1 MENQP
6 KPVQSDEIDLGV
18 LFSKIGD
25 FFHNLGMSFLKAL
38 AVLRLIPSQN
48 KILFIVLVLIG
59 AVGAVLYANGVITK
73 KYYESTMIVNSS
85 YINTRILKQTVE
97 KLNQLAEE
105 KNKIGLAKTLQIP
118 QKLADSISFFQSKP
132 FVSEEEKIDLEIL
145 SEKIKN
151 LSEKKDVKLIDQII
165 NRLQIENRHSF
176 EITVR
181 VNSPSSIKPL
191 ENALVNYFRNDP
203 FVKKRMEIDSINL
216 IAKKGKLESESKKL
230 DSLKKVIFQNYQSM
244 AQQSRQGSN
253 NVILSDKAVTDPIQI
268 YNQDIGLYN
277 EILAIDRDL
286 YLKPAFEIVTG
297 FTEFTEPASPGM
309 AKSVVVA
316 VLFAFALGY
325 VIVALLN
332 FNKYL
337 ASLS

>member
-1 MENQP
+1 
-6 KPVQSDEIDLGV
+6 
-18 LFSKIGD
+18 
-25 FFHNLGMSFLKAL
+25 
-38 AVLRLIPSQN
+38 
-48 KILFIVLVLIG
+48 
-59 AVGAVLYANGVITK
+59 
-73 KYYESTMIVNSS
+73 
-85 YINTRILKQTVE
+85 
-97 KLNQLAEE
+97 
-105 KNKIGLAKTLQIP
+105 
-118 QKLADSISFFQSKP
+118 
-132 FVSEEEKIDLEIL
+132 
-145 SEKIKN
+145 
-151 LSEKKDVKLIDQII
+151 
-165 NRLQIENRHSF
+165 
-176 EITVR
+176 
-181 VNSPSSIKPL
+181 
-191 ENALVNYFRNDP
+191 
-203 FVKKRMEIDSINL
+203 
-216 IAKKGKLESESKKL
+216 
-230 DSLKKVIFQNYQSM
+230 M